1 MECGFLVY
9 KLNKKE
15 SDYLMETKGVKEINQ
30 YFDDKIKFQEDNKLN
45 VEKKNLN
52 IRGLDLRNYNIIISF
67 YKKTEFSL

>member
-1 MECGFLVY
+1 
-9 KLNKKE
+9 
-15 SDYLMETKGVKEINQ
+15 METKGVKEINQ